1 MENMWK
7 YMKNIKYMKN
17 QILVI
22 QHHDPVEF
30 ISTVFLESDEETVT
44 ENPKHLAKGSRLKN
58 KWQK

>member
-1 MENMWK
+1 
-7 YMKNIKYMKN
+7 MKNIKYMKN

-22 QHHDPVEF
+22 EHHDPVEF
-30 ISTVFLESDEETVT
+30 ISPVFLESDEETVT